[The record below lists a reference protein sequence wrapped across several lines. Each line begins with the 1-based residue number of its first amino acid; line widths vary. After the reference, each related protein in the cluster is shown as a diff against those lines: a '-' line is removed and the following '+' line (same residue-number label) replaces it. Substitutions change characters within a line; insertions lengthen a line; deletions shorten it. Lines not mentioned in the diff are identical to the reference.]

1 MKRQLI
7 VSVLVVLVLCGSAA
21 TGGTIPLVINEFM
34 AINNNTLADQDNEFP
49 DWIEIY
55 NPTDSGVNL
64 DGWYLTDNITDLTQ
78 WKFPAYLLGSGDG
91 KRGRESF
98 SND

>member
-1 MKRQLI
+1 MKRL
-7 VSVLVVLVLCGSAA
+7 VLCAVVVLVLCGTAA
-21 TGGTIPLVINEFM
+21 TGRATTLVINEFM
-34 AINNNTLADQDNEFP
+34 AINDATLADQDNDFP